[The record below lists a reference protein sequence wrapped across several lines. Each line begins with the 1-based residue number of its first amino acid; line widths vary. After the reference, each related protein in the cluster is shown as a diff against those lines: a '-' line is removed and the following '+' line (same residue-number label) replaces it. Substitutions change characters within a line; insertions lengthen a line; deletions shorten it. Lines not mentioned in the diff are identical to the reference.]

1 MGHTSGNME
10 GCGTEDVLHCGSLAQ
25 EISEEKK
32 EHYDVAYRQ
41 FLWYFDKNVVAFSPC
56 VKSLSEV

>member
-1 MGHTSGNME
+1 ME

-41 FLWYFDKNVVAFSPC
+41 FL
-56 VKSLSEV
+56 